1 MRILFV
7 HQNFPGQYVHLAPAL
22 AQAGHEVR
30 ALMLEPTARPLPGVT
45 CTRYRVTRSSTPQIH
60 PWVAEYETKVLRGEA
75 ARAPRWRCASSTASC
90 PT

>member
-1 MRILFV
+1 MSTSTGRHRDEGFLQFRNIAILAGIMRILFV

-45 CTRYRVTRSSTPQIH
+45 CTRYRVT
-60 PWVAEYETKVLRGEA
+60 A
-75 ARAPRWRCASSTASC
+75 
-90 PT
+90 